1 MPDQD
6 VTRAEEASMKQPRP
20 LFIYGTLCATKLLA
34 WALTGDASN
43 TGRVATLAHPARV
56 SNYKRFAVK
65 HCDYP
70 AVVKCAG
77 DSTVYGYLIQL
88 ETQSQRTKLDNFEGE
103 TYIPV
108 SVSAS
113 LLNADGEP
121 NGQIVDADMYVWDG
135 EDSALSYEPWSLDY
149 FVEERLD
156 DWLDPFEGVELV
168 GEDE

>member
-1 MPDQD
+1 MAHCVLRNYLP
-6 VTRAEEASMKQPRP
+6 
-20 LFIYGTLCATKLLA
+20 GHLLA
-34 WALTGDASN
+34 TLPIPDELRLWHIQPECQTINALQSN
-43 TGRVATLAHPARV
+43 IVT
-56 SNYKRFAVK
+56 
-65 HCDYP
+65 YP

-121 NGQIVDADMYVWDG
+121 NGQIMDADMYVWDG

-149 FVEERLD
+149 FIEERLD
-156 DWLDPFEGVELV
+156 DWLDLFEGVELV